1 MVRDG
6 IQVLAQKRVARLP
19 EHGLSDKRLSV
30 MRRRPAGNNH
40 KDSSGNQETRNGSS
54 RPGYPFAAILGQEE
68 MKLALLLNAIDPLI
82 GGVLIMGHRGTAKS
96 TAVRGLSDLLPQI
109 KAVADCSFQC
119 DPKDEQSLCAQ
130 CDARRRSGETLP
142 SRNQQVQVVELPL
155 GATEDRVC
163 GSINLGRALK
173 EGATVLEPGLLAR
186 ANRGF
191 LYIDEVNLLDDHL
204 VDLLLDVAASGVN
217 RVEREGVSVE
227 HPSRFVL
234 VGSGNPEEGELRPQ
248 LLDRF
253 GLHVEITTEA
263 DMERRI
269 GIVELRDAYDRA
281 PVEFS
286 LRFADEQKQLA
297 NKIVRARRNIN
308 KTKIDRSLLTRAA
321 SLCVDLNIEG
331 HRGELTLVRA
341 SRALA
346 AFEGRSKVIEDDLRR
361 VAAMALRH
369 RLPRNAFEDAGA
381 TDRIQQALDIDS
393 SDSKELARSRKQTDL
408 RAVDN
413 GKQGVAAHPKAA
425 RENENSTA
433 AEFLAPPA
441 KTATKIDLKSHATKS
456 DRLIIEKESSGKRK
470 RAISE
475 KSGRHVRSVR
485 VVTATRRI
493 ALAATVRALILNA
506 VAASDRSLRTHETAS
521 LHDSEPNLF
530 SDALRY
536 KLFSRKHG
544 ALFVFVIDT
553 SGSMARQRI
562 GLAKRAILDLLKQSY
577 LNRDSVA
584 IVTFRGAAAS
594 VDLPPSRSIAR
605 ARRAI
610 DSLIVGGSTPLSAG
624 LLRASEVLQS
634 AAGKQSQKWVIV
646 FTDGRAN
653 VALKSISTTG
663 EARDVTIAQEI
674 RQLGAMLFKYG
685 ANVVVADTQRHFERN
700 DDTKHLARLLDAQL
714 INVLG
719 ASDIL

>member
-1 MVRDG
+1 M
-6 IQVLAQKRVARLP
+6 
-19 EHGLSDKRLSV
+19 
-30 MRRRPAGNNH
+30 
-40 KDSSGNQETRNGSS
+40 
-54 RPGYPFAAILGQEE
+54 AILGQEE

-96 TAVRGLSDLLPQI
+96 TAVRGLSNLLPQI
-109 KAVADCSFQC
+109 KVVADCSFQC
-119 DPKDEQSLCAQ
+119 DPKDEQSLCTQ
-130 CDARRRSGETLP
+130 CDARRQSGETLS
-142 SRNQQVQVVELPL
+142 SRDQQVQVIELPL

-217 RVEREGVSVE
+217 RVEREAVSVE

-263 DMERRI
+263 DMERRVR
-269 GIVELRDAYDRA
+269 IVELRDAYDRS
-281 PVEFS
+281 PEEFII
-286 LRFADEQKQLA
+286 LFADEQKQLA
-297 NKIVRARRNIN
+297 NKIVRARRNIIR
-308 KTKIDRSLLTRAA
+308 TKIDRSLLTKAA
-321 SLCVDLNIEG
+321 RLCVDLNVEG

-381 TDRIQQALDIDS
+381 TDRVQQALDTDS
-393 SDSKELARSRKQTDL
+393 SDSKKPARTGKQPELRP
-408 RAVDN
+408 VDN
-413 GKQGVAAHPKAA
+413 GKQRVAAHPKAA
-425 RENENSTA
+425 PENENSTA
-433 AEFLAPPA
+433 AEFPAPPA
-441 KTATKIDLKSHATKS
+441 KTATKMNLKSYATKS
-456 DRLIIEKESSGKRK
+456 GRLIIERESSGKRK

-485 VVTATRRI
+485 VATATRRI
-493 ALAATVRALILNA
+493 ALAATVRALIVNA
-506 VAASDRSLRTHETAS
+506 VAAADRSQPRLETGS
-521 LHDSEPNLF
+521 LHDREPNLF

-536 KLFSRKHG
+536 KLFSIKQG
-544 ALFVFVIDT
+544 ALFVFVLDT
-553 SGSMARQRI
+553 SGSMARERI

-584 IVTFRGAAAS
+584 IVTFRGATAS
-594 VDLPPSRSIAR
+594 IDLPPSRSIAR
-605 ARRAI
+605 ARRVI

-624 LLRASEVLQS
+624 LLVASDVIQS
-634 AAGKQSQKWVIV
+634 VAAKQSQKWVIV

-653 VALKSISTTG
+653 VALKSLKSTG
-663 EARDVTIAQEI
+663 EEREATIAQEI
-674 RQLGAMLFKYG
+674 RQLGAMLSKNG
-685 ANVVVADTQRHFERN
+685 ANVVVADTQRQFERN
-700 DDTKHLARLLDAQL
+700 DDPTRLARLLDAQV
-714 INVLG
+714 IKV
-719 ASDIL
+719 SDMSEMI

>member
-1 MVRDG
+1 MP
-6 IQVLAQKRVARLP
+6 QKPVVRLP

-30 MRRRPAGNNH
+30 MRRHPAGNNH
-40 KDSSGNQETRNGSS
+40 KDSSGNQEMRNGSS
-54 RPGYPFAAILGQEE
+54 RPGYPFVAILGQEE

-82 GGVLIMGHRGTAKS
+82 GGVLIMGHRGTGKS
-96 TAVRGLSDLLPQI
+96 TAVRGLSNLLPQI
-109 KAVADCSFQC
+109 KVVADCSFQC
-119 DPKDEQSLCAQ
+119 DPKDERGLCAQ
-130 CDARRRSGETLP
+130 CDVRRRSGETLP
-142 SRNQQVQVVELPL
+142 SHHHQVQVIELPL

-163 GSINLGRALK
+163 GSINLARALK

-217 RVEREGVSVE
+217 RIEREGVSVE

-253 GLHVEITTEA
+253 GLHVQIRTEA
-263 DMERRI
+263 DMERRV

-281 PVEFS
+281 PEEFS
-286 LRFADEQKQLA
+286 VRFADEQKQLA
-297 NKIVRARRNIN
+297 NKIVRARRNIH
-308 KTKIDRSLLTRAA
+308 KTKIARSLLTKAA
-321 SLCVDLNIEG
+321 RLCVDLGIEG

-341 SRALA
+341 ARTLA

-369 RLPRNAFEDAGA
+369 RLPRNAFEDSGA
-381 TDRIQQALDIDS
+381 TDRIQEEFDRAES
-393 SDSKELARSRKQTDL
+393 NSNEPARTGKQPKIRPD
-408 RAVDN
+408 DN
-413 GKQGVAAHPKAA
+413 GKQRAASRPKSAL
-425 RENENSTA
+425 ENESSTA
-433 AEFLAPPA
+433 VELPAPPA
-441 KTATKIDLKSHATKS
+441 NAATKMNLKSAAMKRGGS
-456 DRLIIEKESSGKRK
+456 IIERKSSGKRK

-485 VVTATRRI
+485 VATTTRRI
-493 ALAATVRALILNA
+493 ALAATVRALIVNA
-506 VAASDRSLRTHETAS
+506 VAAADRSEFTPHEAAS
-521 LHDSEPNLF
+521 MSGREPNLF

-562 GLAKRAILDLLKQSY
+562 GPAKRAILDLLKQSY

-584 IVTFRGAAAS
+584 IVTFRGATAS
-594 VDLPPSRSIAR
+594 INLPPSRSIAR

-624 LLRASEVLQS
+624 LLRASQVLQS
-634 AAGKQSQKWVIV
+634 VAGKQSQKWVIV

-653 VALKSISTTG
+653 VALKSISTAG
-663 EARDVTIAQEI
+663 REVIDQEI
-674 RQLGAMLFKYG
+674 RQLGGLLSKNG

-700 DDTKHLARLLDAQL
+700 EEPSRLAQLLDAQL
-714 INVLG
+714 INVLDV
-719 ASDIL
+719 SDVVQ